1 LKEEDNVVSIN
12 IKDPVLEPT
21 KPRRGRPPKALVE
34 SKKLGNRG
42 KVGRPAGDAARIQE
56 MKARLLSTTGNK
68 VINKIVSIA
77 MDDSHAGQ
85 MAALKMCM
93 DRVLPTSLFEKD
105 AKGQR
110 NAVTINITG
119 IGEAKVEAAEVIDND
134 YEDVDYNES

>member
-1 LKEEDNVVSIN
+1 MNEEVV
-12 IKDPVLEPT
+12 
-21 KPRRGRPPKALVE
+21 KPRRGRPPKALIE
-34 SKKLGNRG
+34 SKKKPG
-42 KVGRPAGDAARIQE
+42 KLGRPQGDNGRIQE
-56 MKARLLSTTGNK
+56 LKARLLATTGDK

-77 MDDSHAGQ
+77 MDDTHSGQ

-119 IGEAKVEAAEVIDND
+119 IGDAKVEAAEIVDVEVTDVEYND
-134 YEDVDYNES
+134 ES

>member
-1 LKEEDNVVSIN
+1 
-12 IKDPVLEPT
+12 
-21 KPRRGRPPKALVE
+21 
-34 SKKLGNRG
+34 
-42 KVGRPAGDAARIQE
+42 
-56 MKARLLSTTGNK
+56 
-68 VINKIVSIA
+68 
-77 MDDSHAGQ
+77 MDDNHAGQ

-134 YEDVDYNES
+134 YEDVAYNES

>member
-1 LKEEDNVVSIN
+1 
-12 IKDPVLEPT
+12 
-21 KPRRGRPPKALVE
+21 
-34 SKKLGNRG
+34 
-42 KVGRPAGDAARIQE
+42 
-56 MKARLLSTTGNK
+56 
-68 VINKIVSIA
+68 
-77 MDDSHAGQ
+77 MDDNHAGQ

-119 IGEAKVEAAEVIDND
+119 IGEAKVEQAEVIDNN

>member
-1 LKEEDNVVSIN
+1 MNEA
-12 IKDPVLEPT
+12 PV
-21 KPRRGRPPKALVE
+21 KPRRGRPPKSLVE
-34 SKKLGNRG
+34 SKKKPG
-42 KVGRPAGDAARIQE
+42 KLGRPQGDTGRIQE
-56 MKARLLSTTGNK
+56 LKARLLATTGDK

-77 MDDSHAGQ
+77 MDDTHNGQ

-119 IGEAKVEAAEVIDND
+119 IGDAKVEAAEIV
-134 YEDVDYNES
+134 DVDVTDVEYNDES